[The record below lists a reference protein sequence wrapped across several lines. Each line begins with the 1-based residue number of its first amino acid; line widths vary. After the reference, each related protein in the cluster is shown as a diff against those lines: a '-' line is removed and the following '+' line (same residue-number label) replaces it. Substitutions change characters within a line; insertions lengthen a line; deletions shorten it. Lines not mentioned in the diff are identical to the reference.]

1 MTTGVRPER
10 PVANGGRVPVRFGIV
25 GSGFMAHTYAQCL
38 DRHTSGTDLVAIGG
52 GRRAPGLAAEYGVVA
67 EPGIEGLVSRPDVD
81 AVIIATPHSLHL
93 PHTVVAAAA
102 GKHVYV
108 EKPMARDIDEC
119 DRMIEACSTAGV
131 LLTVNKVTRFR
142 ESPRTAKRL
151 LDGGAIGR
159 LRMIRVTSS
168 VTAYLPD
175 EHGWVHDPAE
185 GGAWLDM
192 GAHLCDALRWFSGSD
207 AMTVFGRIRDFSAPP
222 DLARSA
228 MVQVEM
234 ANGVLAQLWVSFEV
248 PPPGLGSQSQWILVG
263 SDGIIEADAYGQV
276 RLGRGT
282 TWEPVYEMPAFDLN
296 ADVYS
301 PVRLAAFAEQ
311 VQDFADAIRDHRS
324 PAVAPAD
331 ARAAIELVAA
341 ARLSDQTGA
350 AVRLPLDTTLHRSA

>member
-1 MTTGVRPER
+1 M
-10 PVANGGRVPVRFGIV
+10 
-25 GSGFMAHTYAQCL
+25 
-38 DRHTSGTDLVAIGG
+38 
-52 GRRAPGLAAEYGVVA
+52 
-67 EPGIEGLVSRPDVD
+67 
-81 AVIIATPHSLHL
+81 
-93 PHTVVAAAA
+93 
-102 GKHVYV
+102 
-108 EKPMARDIDEC
+108 
-119 DRMIEACSTAGV
+119 
-131 LLTVNKVTRFR
+131 
-142 ESPRTAKRL
+142 
-151 LDGGAIGR
+151 
-159 LRMIRVTSS
+159 
-168 VTAYLPD
+168 
-175 EHGWVHDPAE
+175 HDPAE

>member
-1 MTTGVRPER
+1 
-10 PVANGGRVPVRFGIV
+10 
-25 GSGFMAHTYAQCL
+25 MAHTYAECL
-38 DRHTSGTDLVAIGG
+38 ARHTTRTTLVAIGG
-52 GRRAPGLAAEYGVVA
+52 GRRAPSLAAEYGVAA
-67 EPGIEGLVSRPDVD
+67 EPDIETLVSRRDVD

-93 PHTVVAAAA
+93 PHTVVAAEA
-102 GKHVYV
+102 GKHVYI
-108 EKPMARDIDEC
+108 EKPMARDTDEC
-119 DRMIEACSTAGV
+119 DRMIAACSGAGV

-151 LDGGAIGR
+151 LDGGAIGS

-192 GAHLCDALRWFSGSD
+192 GAHLCDALRWFSGSE
-207 AMTVFGRIRDFSAPP
+207 AKTVFGRIRDFSAPP

-234 ANGVLAQLWVSFEV
+234 ANGVLAQLWVSFEI
-248 PPPGLGSQSQWILVG
+248 PSPGLGSQSQWVLVG
-263 SDGIIEADAYGQV
+263 SDGIIDADAYGRV
-276 RLGRGT
+276 RLGRGA
-282 TWEPVYEMPAFDLN
+282 TWELVYEMPAFDLN

-301 PVRLAAFAEQ
+301 PIRLAAFAEQ

-324 PAVAPAD
+324 PAVSPAE
-331 ARAAIELVAA
+331 ARAAIELVEA
-341 ARLSDQTGA
+341 ARRSDRTGA
-350 AVRLPLDTTLHRSA
+350 AVRLPLDAAVPRSA

>member
-1 MTTGVRPER
+1 MAGSARATM
-10 PVANGGRVPVRFGIV
+10 GRHSSGPVRFGIV

-38 DRHTSGTDLVAIGG
+38 ARHTTGTSLVAIGG
-52 GRRAPGLAAEYGVVA
+52 GRRAPSLAAEYNAVA
-67 EPGIEGLVSRPDVD
+67 EPDIDALVARPDVD

-93 PHTVVAAAA
+93 PHTVAAATA

-108 EKPMARDIDEC
+108 EKPMARDIEEC
-119 DRMIEACSTAGV
+119 DQMITACRNAGV

-142 ESPRTAKRL
+142 ASPRAAKRL
-151 LDGGAIGR
+151 LDDGAIGG

-168 VTAYLPD
+168 VTSYLPN

-192 GAHLCDALRWFSGSD
+192 GAHLCDALRWFSGSE
-207 AMTVFGRIRDFSAPP
+207 ATTVFARVRDFSAPP

-228 MVQVEM
+228 MVQVDL
-234 ANGVLAQLWVSFEV
+234 ATGVLAQLWVSFEV
-248 PPPGLGSQSQWILVG
+248 PPPGFGSQSQWILMG
-263 SDGIIEADAYGQV
+263 ADGIIDLDAYGQV

-282 TWEPVYEMPAFDLN
+282 GWELVYEMPAFDLN

-311 VQDFADAIRDHRS
+311 VQDFADAIRNDRP
-324 PAVAPAD
+324 PAVTPAE
-331 ARAAIELVAA
+331 ARAAIELVEA
-341 ARLSDQTGA
+341 ARVSSRTGT
-350 AVRLPLDTTLHRSA
+350 AVSLPLVTTARPGA